1 MIFIKKKQKE
11 NGDIVEKFC
20 SHHAVCRENLWKA
33 AHLVWFRWHTMV
45 ANEMLHRTDN
55 LISIYNRN
63 NNEIGNKN
71 GCKEVNIYHKF

>member
-1 MIFIKKKQKE
+1 MVIFYKVLRSFVAIMQCA
-11 NGDIVEKFC
+11 EKIYGKLHIWFG
-20 SHHAVCRENLWKA
+20 
-33 AHLVWFRWHTMV
+33 LVWLAHIGWQPNFT
-45 ANEMLHRTDN
+45 RTNN